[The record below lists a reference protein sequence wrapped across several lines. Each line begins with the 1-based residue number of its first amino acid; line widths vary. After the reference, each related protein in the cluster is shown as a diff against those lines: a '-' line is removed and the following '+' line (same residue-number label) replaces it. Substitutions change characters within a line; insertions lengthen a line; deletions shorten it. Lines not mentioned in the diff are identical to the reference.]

1 MTERKHDL
9 EEQRLAALYDYD
21 VLDTEPEE
29 TFDRITRLVR
39 LATGSSMARVSFV
52 DKDREWFKSRHGT
65 DAVDGCRSH
74 SFCTHTI
81 ESDEPLVVTD
91 ALADTRFAGHPLVAC
106 KDGVRFYVGV
116 PLKTPSGFNIG
127 SLCAL
132 DTIPRKVTRE
142 QIEAMSDLARLV
154 VEALELRKLAMTDSL
169 TGALT
174 RRALFLE
181 AEKEVAIA
189 RRLSRQLG
197 CIMFDL
203 DHFRS
208 INEKFG
214 HPTGDFILRKV
225 AAMCRSVLRT
235 TDRIARVGGE
245 EFAIMLPNTTAE
257 GALVVAEKIR
267 LQLADRPMVFDLQTV
282 RVTGSFGVTALG
294 PSEDDFKRTLRRAD
308 KALYRAKVGRNTT
321 VVLLPMEEAEAIP
334 TQPGAASRRSAA

>member
-1 MTERKHDL
+1 MAQNRYDL

-39 LATGSSMARVSFV
+39 LTTGSSRARVSFV
-52 DKDREWFKSRHGT
+52 DKDREWFKSRQGT
-65 DAVDGCRSH
+65 DALEGCRGD

-81 ESDEPLVVTD
+81 ESDGPLVIPDT
-91 ALADTRFAGHPLVAC
+91 LADAGFAEHPLVAC
-106 KDGVRFYVGV
+106 EDGIRFYVGV

-132 DTIPRKVTRE
+132 DTIPREMTRE
-142 QIEAMSDLARLV
+142 QIEAMSDLGRLV

-181 AEKEVAIA
+181 AEKEVTIA
-189 RRLSRQLG
+189 RRMGRQLG

-203 DHFRS
+203 DHFRA

-214 HPTGDFILRKV
+214 HPTGDYILRKV
-225 AAMCRSVLRT
+225 AARCRSELRT
-235 TDRIARVGGE
+235 TDRLARVGGE

-257 GALVVAEKIR
+257 GAHVVAEKIR
-267 LQLADRPMVFDLQTV
+267 RMLADEPMVFDLQSV
-282 RVTGSFGVTALG
+282 VVTGSFGVTTLC
-294 PSEDDFKRTLRRAD
+294 PSEDDFRKTLRRAD
-308 KALYRAKVGRNTT
+308 KALYRAKTCRNAT
-321 VVLLPMEEAEAIP
+321 VLLLPNDEAA
-334 TQPGAASRRSAA
+334 TLAKADSRRSAA

>member
-1 MTERKHDL
+1 MAQGRYDL

-52 DKDREWFKSRHGT
+52 DQDREWFKSRNGSE
-65 DAVDGCRSH
+65 AKEGCRSH

-81 ESDEPLVVTD
+81 ESDGPLVVPDTLTD
-91 ALADTRFAGHPLVAC
+91 PRFADHPLVAC

-132 DTIPRKVTRE
+132 DTVPREITRE
-142 QIEAMSDLARLV
+142 QVEAMSDLGRLV

-181 AEKEVAIA
+181 AEKEIVIA
-189 RRLSRQLG
+189 RRLGRQLG

-214 HPTGDFILRKV
+214 HPTGDYILRKV
-225 AAMCRSVLRT
+225 AARCRGELRT
-235 TDRIARVGGE
+235 TDRLARVGGE
-245 EFAIMLPNTTAE
+245 EFAIMLPNTTPE
-257 GALVVAEKIR
+257 GAQVVAEKIR
-267 LQLADRPMVFDLQTV
+267 RVLADEPMVFDLQSV
-282 RVTGSFGVTALG
+282 VVTGSFGVTTLC
-294 PSEDDFKRTLRRAD
+294 PSEDDFRKTLRRAD
-308 KALYRAKVGRNTT
+308 KALYRAKTCRNAT
-321 VVLLPMEEAEAIP
+321 VLLLPNDEAA
-334 TQPGAASRRSAA
+334 TLAKADSRRSAA